1 LYVLVYVGVLHY
13 DEPVQ
18 LAYENRIVP
27 LPDLRWQS
35 DANAYSN
42 SNTDANSYTDTNAD
56 A

>member
-1 LYVLVYVGVLHY
+1 LYVLVYVGVLHD
-13 DEPVQ
+13 DEPIQ

-42 SNTDANSYTDTNAD
+42 TDANSYTDTNAD